1 MDQITIRNVVV
12 EEVKKVLKEEV
23 NLNSNM
29 ENTAVWDSL
38 KKIDVIFA
46 IEDRFGVRFDKE
58 VLEYLNST
66 LAISDEVA
74 KILK

>member
-1 MDQITIRNVVV
+1 MDQTTIRYVVI

-23 NLNSNM
+23 NLDSNM
-29 ENTAVWDSL
+29 ENTPVWDSL

-46 IEDRFGVRFDKE
+46 IEDKFGVKFNKE
-58 VLEYLNST
+58 VLEKLNST
-66 LAISDEVA
+66 LAISDEVI